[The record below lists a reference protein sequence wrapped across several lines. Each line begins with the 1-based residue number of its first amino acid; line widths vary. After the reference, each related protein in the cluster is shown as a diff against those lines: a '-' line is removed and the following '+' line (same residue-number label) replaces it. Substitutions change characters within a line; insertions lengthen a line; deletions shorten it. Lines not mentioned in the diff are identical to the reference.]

1 MSIYRM
7 SGKERPT
14 VSEVRD
20 KVLAAAKVRA
30 QARGYGGL
38 NFRELATDVG
48 IKSASL
54 HYYFP
59 TKSDLGVA
67 VARRYCD
74 ESGAALEAMWD
85 RYEDPVLCLGAYPG
99 VFREALENQ
108 NRMCLCGFMAAEYD
122 DLPGT
127 VKVEVKAFADIHVAW
142 LTRMLTLSGACTDA
156 EAASKRAAA
165 IFAAVSGAQLMAR
178 GRADATMFDAVIE
191 GYCAVGLLPTHRPS
205 DLGPTGNC
213 QEP

>member
-1 MSIYRM
+1 MSIYYTVKK
-7 SGKERPT
+7 GPQT
-14 VSEVRD
+14 VSDVRE

-54 HYYFP
+54 HYHFP
-59 TKSDLGVA
+59 TKSDLGMA

-74 ESGAALEAMWD
+74 ESGAALEAMWE
-85 RYEDPVLCLGAYPG
+85 RYKDPILCLRAYPG
-99 VFREALENQ
+99 VFRKALENE
-108 NRMCLCGFMAAEYD
+108 NRMCMCGFMAAEYD
-122 DLPGT
+122 DLPGK

-142 LTRMLTLSGACTDA
+142 LTRMLTLSGAFTDA
-156 EAASKRAAA
+156 KAASKRAAA

-178 GRADATMFDAVIE
+178 GRADATVFDAVID
-191 GYCAVGLLPTHRPS
+191 GYFAVGLLPA
-205 DLGPTGNC
+205 
-213 QEP
+213 